1 MRISDWSSD
10 VCSSDLQCIPADFPP
25 SIEQRVQPKRIRC
38 LPEEIAFGN
47 EAMKFAVPI
56 HHRQRADVVVTH
68 ASDCFRQGPFWGD
81 GGGPECHSVARFH
94 AIAPSAFTSTSPL
107 QSFNLTIGVV

>member
-10 VCSSDLQCIPADFPP
+10 VCSSDIQCIPADFPP

-56 HHRQRADVVVTH
+56 HHRPRADVVVTH
-68 ASDCFRQGPFWGD
+68 ASDCFRQGTFGGD
-81 GGGPECHSVARFH
+81 GGRPECHDVARFP
-94 AIAPSAFTSTSPL
+94 ALCPSAFKS
-107 QSFNLTIGVV
+107 